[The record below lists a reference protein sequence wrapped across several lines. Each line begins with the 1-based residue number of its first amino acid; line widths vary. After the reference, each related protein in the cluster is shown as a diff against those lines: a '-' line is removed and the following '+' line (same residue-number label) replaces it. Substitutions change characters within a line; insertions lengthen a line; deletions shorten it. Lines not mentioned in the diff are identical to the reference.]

1 MADTST
7 ESRDALFLDIG
18 QGKQFAAAVAA
29 RMKNLVTAQ
38 HHDHPQEAFVTIR
51 GTEGVAVQLGS
62 CCHPIPGDK
71 IWGFMRRGHG
81 LSVHRA
87 DCEHVTRGKQTDPQR
102 WMPIGWQDD
111 LPTQAMFAVPV
122 ELTVTDSRA
131 TIAAVAAAL
140 AQEGSSIVGVNMG
153 DKAPGEIGRAHV

>member
-1 MADTST
+1 
-7 ESRDALFLDIG
+7 
-18 QGKQFAAAVAA
+18 
-29 RMKNLVTAQ
+29 
-38 HHDHPQEAFVTIR
+38 
-51 GTEGVAVQLGS
+51 
-62 CCHPIPGDK
+62 
-71 IWGFMRRGHG
+71 MRRGHG

-111 LPTQAMFAVPV
+111 LPTQAMFAVHV

-153 DKAPGEIGRAHV
+153 DKAPGEEFDTMTVIIQVTNRLHLVHTLRRLARIGAIRSIARKLDGDKRIRLSSAE